1 MQKASFTVGLLAI
14 QLLAPLLLPSLSSTS
29 ICLAAGK
36 SNGVEESLVIK
47 APVKMVFEGIQN
59 SRTSNPEQRRLVS
72 QHQDTSVIDEK
83 ISNLPVIGTAHL
95 VYKEIEVP
103 FKRIDY
109 LLVSSDKLKAFEGS
123 WELTPLE
130 NGDTRVSL
138 KSYTEVKIW
147 VPFARELSSSSTI
160 KDINRRLGNLKHWCE
175 EQSCHEAQRHESVEP
190 VHVTRHNQTRL
201 ADNSGHSKVHAD
213 AEEALR
219 KAVKSND
226 E

>member
-1 MQKASFTVGLLAI
+1 MQKASFTFGLIAI
-14 QLLAPLLLPSLSSTS
+14 QLVAPIILPSLSTTST
-29 ICLAAGK
+29 CLAAEK
-36 SNGVEESLVIK
+36 HKGVEQSLVIK
-47 APVKMVFEGIQN
+47 APVKMVFEGIQS
-59 SRTSNPEQRRLVS
+59 SRTSNPEKRRLVS

-83 ISNLPVIGTAHL
+83 ISDLPVIGTAHL

-138 KSYTEVKIW
+138 KSYTEVKVW

-175 EQSCHEAQRHESVEP
+175 DQSCREAHQHDSVEP
-190 VHVTRHNQTRL
+190 VNATRHNQTRL

-219 KAVKSND
+219 KELKLD
-226 E
+226 KE